1 MNKEDLLKI
10 YKNIFDV
17 TFNPNR
23 DSDMKNSSENEKEF
37 IIKEIIEYI
46 QSLSESLLNL
56 YQDLGHNKNIEETNE
71 LAIKYVIEK
80 KWSVLNIITKMYGKY
95 SKNIVSNFEKNMLK
109 FFLKP
114 DQKVENYP
122 TVFEILKYNTNIQ
135 IK

>member
-1 MNKEDLLKI
+1 M
-10 YKNIFDV
+10 
-17 TFNPNR
+17 
-23 DSDMKNSSENEKEF
+23 
-37 IIKEIIEYI
+37 
-46 QSLSESLLNL
+46 LNL